1 MNLLRRSLKDS
12 LCISIWMPGSKFK
25 DVSQSYME
33 IELGVSDRESGQ
45 EKSRPLWFVFENN
58 SLYLLPVEGSDTE
71 WYQNTLIEPAVKIY
85 VDGQQYIGNSKPITD
100 PNKVKEIVGKFVSKY
115 GESEVNKYYKKFDV
129 CVEFILQ

>member
-1 MNLLRRSLKDS
+1 MS
-12 LCISIWMPGSKFK
+12 GSEFK
-25 DVSQSYME
+25 DISQSYME

-85 VDGQQYIGNSKPITD
+85 VDGQQYVGNSKPITD

-115 GESEVNKYYKKFDV
+115 GESEVNKYYKKFDA